1 MSRTSLNDQTP
12 STTRATTTTTSIAH
26 ATSANADAAAP
37 RTSNARLTCAELGML
52 LLMSS
57 ITALAVLC
65 ELVPSGVLPEM
76 AAAFGVSSATCG
88 SLVGSYAITSAIC
101 GIPLVTLTVSAN
113 RKRLLCVLL
122 IGFALSNCIVGGADC
137 FEVALVGRALGG
149 ACAGTLWPMITAYG
163 MEFVG
168 PLNRGKAVTIIMSGI
183 TAGMAVG
190 LPAITWLGTLSNYHV
205 EFFALGIILC
215 LVAVLCWIFLPSI
228 PGEAR
233 SRDNSVGTM
242 LRNRGVL
249 LVVALTFLAVG
260 ANYGAY
266 TFISNLVQE
275 LAGVGEALAG
285 GALASGALAGG
296 ALAGTAGV
304 GAAAGAPTIAQNVAT
319 IAPLTIAQAQL
330 FFGIGSIISVVATL
344 AFIDR
349 HLWLVTLGMFATGA
363 VSMLAFV
370 LVFAVGFGA
379 NQVNLVACVAFVLW
393 GVAFGSLSS
402 IFQTAT
408 ARQVTS
414 GTAVANSLQSASFN
428 CSIMLGS
435 MSAGALLDSGGTKPI
450 MLAAAVVLI
459 CGFVLSVAGKK
470 HLA

>member
-1 MSRTSLNDQTP
+1 
-12 STTRATTTTTSIAH
+12 
-26 ATSANADAAAP
+26 
-37 RTSNARLTCAELGML
+37 ML

-65 ELVPSGVLPEM
+65 ELVPSGVLPDM

-122 IGFALSNCIVGGADC
+122 IGFALSNCIVGGASS

-163 MEFVG
+163 MECVG
-168 PLNRGKAVTIIMSGI
+168 AGNRGKAVTIIMSGI

-190 LPAITWLGTLSNYHV
+190 LPAITWLGTLSNYRV

-215 LVAVLCWIFLPSI
+215 LVAALCWLFLPSI

-233 SRDNSVGTM
+233 SRDNSIGTM
-242 LRNRGVL
+242 LHNRGVL

-275 LAGVGEALAG
+275 LAGACG
-285 GALASGALAGG
+285 GSGALAGG
-296 ALAGTAGV
+296 LAGGAG
-304 GAAAGAPTIAQNVAT
+304 GLAGSVTT
-319 IAPLTIAQAQL
+319 IAPLTIEQAQL

-344 AFIDR
+344 ALIDK
-349 HLWLVTLGMFATGA
+349 HLWLVTLAMFAIGT
-363 VSMLAFV
+363 VSMVAFV
-370 LVFAVGFGA
+370 LVFAVGLVA
-379 NQVNLVACVAFVLW
+379 NQANLIACVAFVLW

-435 MSAGALLDSGGTKPI
+435 MSAGVLLDSGGTKPI
-450 MLAAAVVLI
+450 MLAAAIVLI

>member
-1 MSRTSLNDQTP
+1 MSPTSLNDETP
-12 STTRATTTTTSIAH
+12 SATCATTTAASNATTTS
-26 ATSANADAAAP
+26 TNAKAKTAVHCNC
-37 RTSNARLTCAELGML
+37 NARLTCAELGML

-65 ELVPSGVLPEM
+65 ELVPSGVLPDM

-122 IGFALSNCIVGGADC
+122 IGFALSNCIVGGASS

-163 MEFVG
+163 MECVG
-168 PLNRGKAVTIIMSGI
+168 AGNRGKAVTIIMSGI

-190 LPAITWLGTLSNYHV
+190 LPAITWLGTLNNYHV

-215 LVAVLCWIFLPSI
+215 LVAILCWIFLPSI

-275 LAGVGEALAG
+275 LAGACGGLAG
-285 GALASGALAGG
+285 SV
-296 ALAGTAGV
+296 T
-304 GAAAGAPTIAQNVAT
+304 T
-319 IAPLTIAQAQL
+319 IAPLTIEQAQL

-344 AFIDR
+344 ALIDK
-349 HLWLVTLGMFATGA
+349 HLWLVTLAMFAIGT
-363 VSMLAFV
+363 VSMVAFV
-370 LVFAVGFGA
+370 LVFAVGLVA
-379 NQVNLVACVAFVLW
+379 NQANLVACVAFVLW

>member
-12 STTRATTTTTSIAH
+12 STTRATTTTASVAARTS
-26 ATSANADAAAP
+26 TTANAAAP
-37 RTSNARLTCAELGML
+37 RNGNARLTCAELGML

-122 IGFALSNCIVGGADC
+122 IGFALSNCIVGGAGC

-275 LAGVGEALAG
+275 LAGACGGLAG
-285 GALASGALAGG
+285 GAGGLAGSV
-296 ALAGTAGV
+296 T
-304 GAAAGAPTIAQNVAT
+304 T

-363 VSMLAFV
+363 VSMVAFV
-370 LVFAVGFGA
+370 LVFAVGLVA
-379 NQVNLVACVAFVLW
+379 NQANLIACVAFVLW

>member
-12 STTRATTTTTSIAH
+12 STTRATTTTASVAARTS
-26 ATSANADAAAP
+26 TTANAAAP
-37 RTSNARLTCAELGML
+37 RNGNARLTCAELGML

-122 IGFALSNCIVGGADC
+122 IGFALSNCIVGGAGC

-275 LAGVGEALAG
+275 LAGLC
-285 GALASGALAGG
+285 GACGALAGG
-296 ALAGTAGV
+296 ALADGACGTAGLTG
-304 GAAAGAPTIAQNVAT
+304 GACGAPSIAQS

-370 LVFAVGFGA
+370 LVFAVGLAPRLAA

>member
-1 MSRTSLNDQTP
+1 MSPTSINDQTP
-12 STTRATTTTTSIAH
+12 STTRATTTTANTAATTSTTAKP
-26 ATSANADAAAP
+26 AAP
-37 RTSNARLTCAELGML
+37 CNYNARLTCAELGML

-65 ELVPSGVLPEM
+65 ELVPSGVLPDM

-122 IGFALSNCIVGGADC
+122 IGFALSNCIVGGASC

-163 MEFVG
+163 MECVG
-168 PLNRGKAVTIIMSGI
+168 AGNRGKAVTIIMSGI

-190 LPAITWLGTLSNYHV
+190 LPAITWLGTLSNYRV

-215 LVAVLCWIFLPSI
+215 LVAALCWLFLPSI

-233 SRDNSVGTM
+233 SRDNSIGTM
-242 LRNRGVL
+242 LHNRGVL

-275 LAGVGEALAG
+275 LAGACGGLAG
-285 GALASGALAGG
+285 GAGGLAGSV
-296 ALAGTAGV
+296 T
-304 GAAAGAPTIAQNVAT
+304 T
-319 IAPLTIAQAQL
+319 IAPLTIEQAQL

-344 AFIDR
+344 ALIDK
-349 HLWLVTLGMFATGA
+349 HLWLVTLAMFAIGA
-363 VSMLAFV
+363 VSMFAFV
-370 LVFAVGFGA
+370 LVFAVGLVA
-379 NQVNLVACVAFVLW
+379 NQANLVACVAFVLW

-435 MSAGALLDSGGTKPI
+435 MSAGALLDGGGTKPI

-459 CGFVLSVAGKK
+459 CGFALSVAGKK

>member
-12 STTRATTTTTSIAH
+12 STTRATTTTASVAH
-26 ATSANADAAAP
+26 ATSTTTKPAAP

-122 IGFALSNCIVGGADC
+122 IGFALSNCIVGGAGC

-215 LVAVLCWIFLPSI
+215 LVAALCWLFLPSI

-233 SRDNSVGTM
+233 SRNNSIGTM
-242 LRNRGVL
+242 LHNRGVL

-275 LAGVGEALAG
+275 LAGLC
-285 GALASGALAGG
+285 GACGALAGG
-296 ALAGTAGV
+296 ALADGACGTAGLTG
-304 GAAAGAPTIAQNVAT
+304 GACGAPSIAQSV
-319 IAPLTIAQAQL
+319 APLTIAQAQL

-370 LVFAVGFGA
+370 LVFAVGLAPRLAA

>member
-12 STTRATTTTTSIAH
+12 STTRATTTTASVAH
-26 ATSANADAAAP
+26 ATSTTTKPAAP

-122 IGFALSNCIVGGADC
+122 IGFALSNCIVGGAGC

-163 MEFVG
+163 MECVG
-168 PLNRGKAVTIIMSGI
+168 AGNRGKAVTIIMSGI

-190 LPAITWLGTLSNYHV
+190 LPAITWLGTLSNYRV
-205 EFFALGIILC
+205 EFFALGILLC
-215 LVAVLCWIFLPSI
+215 LVAALCWLFLPSI

-233 SRDNSVGTM
+233 SRNNSVGTM
-242 LRNRGVL
+242 LHNRGVL

-275 LAGVGEALAG
+275 LVGACGGLAG
-285 GALASGALAGG
+285 SV
-296 ALAGTAGV
+296 T
-304 GAAAGAPTIAQNVAT
+304 T
-319 IAPLTIAQAQL
+319 IAPLTIEQAQL

-344 AFIDR
+344 ALIDK
-349 HLWLVTLGMFATGA
+349 HLWLVTLAMFAIGT
-363 VSMLAFV
+363 VSMVAFV
-370 LVFAVGFGA
+370 LVFAVGLVA
-379 NQVNLVACVAFVLW
+379 NQANLVACVAFVLW

>member
-1 MSRTSLNDQTP
+1 MSPTSLNDQTP
-12 STTRATTTTTSIAH
+12 STTCATATAASNATTTST
-26 ATSANADAAAP
+26 NAKAKAAAP
-37 RTSNARLTCAELGML
+37 RNCNARLTCAELGML

-65 ELVPSGVLPEM
+65 ELVPSGVLPDM

-122 IGFALSNCIVGGADC
+122 IGFALSNCIVGGASC

-163 MEFVG
+163 MECVG
-168 PLNRGKAVTIIMSGI
+168 AGNRGKAVTIIMSGI

-190 LPAITWLGTLSNYHV
+190 LPAITWLGTLSNYRV

-215 LVAVLCWIFLPSI
+215 LVAALCWLFLPSI

-233 SRDNSVGTM
+233 SRNNSIGTM
-242 LRNRGVL
+242 LHNRGVL

-275 LAGVGEALAG
+275 LAGACGG
-285 GALASGALAGG
+285 SGALASGLAGSV
-296 ALAGTAGV
+296 T
-304 GAAAGAPTIAQNVAT
+304 T
-319 IAPLTIAQAQL
+319 IAPLTIEQAQL

-344 AFIDR
+344 AFIDK
-349 HLWLVTLGMFATGA
+349 HLWLVTLAMFAIGA
-363 VSMLAFV
+363 VSMVAFV
-370 LVFAVGFGA
+370 LVFAVGLVA
-379 NQVNLVACVAFVLW
+379 NQANQISCVAFVLW

>member
-1 MSRTSLNDQTP
+1 
-12 STTRATTTTTSIAH
+12 
-26 ATSANADAAAP
+26 
-37 RTSNARLTCAELGML
+37 ML

-65 ELVPSGVLPEM
+65 ELVPSGVLPDM

-122 IGFALSNCIVGGADC
+122 IGFALSNCIVGGASS

-163 MEFVG
+163 MECVG
-168 PLNRGKAVTIIMSGI
+168 AGNRGKAVTIIMSGI

-215 LVAVLCWIFLPSI
+215 LVAALCWLFLPSI

-233 SRDNSVGTM
+233 SRDNSIGTM
-242 LRNRGVL
+242 LHNRGVL

-275 LAGVGEALAG
+275 LAGACGGLAG
-285 GALASGALAGG
+285 GAGGLAGG
-296 ALAGTAGV
+296 AGGLAGSVT
-304 GAAAGAPTIAQNVAT
+304 T
-319 IAPLTIAQAQL
+319 IAPLTIEQAQL

-344 AFIDR
+344 ALIDK
-349 HLWLVTLGMFATGA
+349 HLWLVTLAMFAIGT
-363 VSMLAFV
+363 VSMVAFV
-370 LVFAVGFGA
+370 LVFAVGLVA
-379 NQVNLVACVAFVLW
+379 NQANLIACVAFVLW

>member
-12 STTRATTTTTSIAH
+12 STTRATTTTASIA
-26 ATSANADAAAP
+26 ARTSTTTKPAAP

-122 IGFALSNCIVGGADC
+122 IGFALSNCIVGGAGC

-275 LAGVGEALAG
+275 LAGLC
-285 GALASGALAGG
+285 GACGALAGG
-296 ALAGTAGV
+296 ALADGACGTAGLTG
-304 GAAAGAPTIAQNVAT
+304 GACGAPSIAQSV
-319 IAPLTIAQAQL
+319 APLTIAQAQL

-344 AFIDR
+344 AFIDK
-349 HLWLVTLGMFATGA
+349 HLWLVTLAMFAIGT

-370 LVFAVGFGA
+370 LVFAVGLVA
-379 NQVNLVACVAFVLW
+379 NQANLIACVAFVLW

-435 MSAGALLDSGGTKPI
+435 MSAGVLLDSGGTKPI

>member
-1 MSRTSLNDQTP
+1 MSPTSLNDETP
-12 STTRATTTTTSIAH
+12 STTCATTTAAHNATTTS
-26 ATSANADAAAP
+26 TNAKAKAAAP
-37 RTSNARLTCAELGML
+37 CNCNARLTCAELGML

-65 ELVPSGVLPEM
+65 ELVPSGVLPDM

-122 IGFALSNCIVGGADC
+122 IGFALSNCIVGGASS

-163 MEFVG
+163 MECVG
-168 PLNRGKAVTIIMSGI
+168 AGNRGKAVTIIMSGI

-190 LPAITWLGTLSNYHV
+190 LPAITWLGTLSNYRV

-215 LVAVLCWIFLPSI
+215 LVAALCWLFLPSI

-233 SRDNSVGTM
+233 SRNNSVGTM
-242 LRNRGVL
+242 LHNRGVL

-275 LAGVGEALAG
+275 LAGACG
-285 GALASGALAGG
+285 GSGALAGG
-296 ALAGTAGV
+296 LAGGAG
-304 GAAAGAPTIAQNVAT
+304 GLAGSVTT
-319 IAPLTIAQAQL
+319 IAPLTIEQAQL

-344 AFIDR
+344 ALIDK
-349 HLWLVTLGMFATGA
+349 HLWLVTLAMFAIGT
-363 VSMLAFV
+363 VSMVAFV
-370 LVFAVGFGA
+370 LVFAVGLVA
-379 NQVNLVACVAFVLW
+379 NQANLVACVAFVLW

-435 MSAGALLDSGGTKPI
+435 MSAGVLLDSGGTKPI
-450 MLAAAVVLI
+450 MLAAAIVLI

>member
-1 MSRTSLNDQTP
+1 MSPTSLNDQTP
-12 STTRATTTTTSIAH
+12 STTCATATAASNATTTST
-26 ATSANADAAAP
+26 NAKAKAAAP
-37 RTSNARLTCAELGML
+37 RNCNARLTCAELGML

-65 ELVPSGVLPEM
+65 ELVPSGVLPDM

-122 IGFALSNCIVGGADC
+122 IGFALSNCIVGGASC

-163 MEFVG
+163 MECVG
-168 PLNRGKAVTIIMSGI
+168 AGNRGKAVTIIMSGI

-190 LPAITWLGTLSNYHV
+190 LPAITWLGTLSNYRV
-205 EFFALGIILC
+205 DFFALGIILC
-215 LVAVLCWIFLPSI
+215 LVAALCWLFLPSI

-233 SRDNSVGTM
+233 SRNNSIGTM
-242 LRNRGVL
+242 LHNRGVL

-275 LAGVGEALAG
+275 LAGACGG
-285 GALASGALAGG
+285 SGALASGLAG
-296 ALAGTAGV
+296 
-304 GAAAGAPTIAQNVAT
+304 AAGAAGAASAAGGLAGSVTT
-319 IAPLTIAQAQL
+319 IAPLTIEQAQL

-344 AFIDR
+344 AFIDK
-349 HLWLVTLGMFATGA
+349 HLWLVTLAMFAIGA
-363 VSMLAFV
+363 VSMVAFV
-370 LVFAVGFGA
+370 LVFAVGLVA
-379 NQVNLVACVAFVLW
+379 NQANLIACVAFVLW

>member
-12 STTRATTTTTSIAH
+12 STTREATTTTSIAH
-26 ATSANADAAAP
+26 ATSTTTKPAAP

-122 IGFALSNCIVGGADC
+122 IGFALSNCIVGGASS

-163 MEFVG
+163 MECVG
-168 PLNRGKAVTIIMSGI
+168 AGNRGKAVTIIMSGI

-190 LPAITWLGTLSNYHV
+190 LPAITWLGTLSNYRV

-215 LVAVLCWIFLPSI
+215 LVAALCWLFLPSI

-233 SRDNSVGTM
+233 SRDNSIGTM
-242 LRNRGVL
+242 LHNRGVL

-275 LAGVGEALAG
+275 LAGACGGLAG
-285 GALASGALAGG
+285 GAGGLAGSV
-296 ALAGTAGV
+296 T
-304 GAAAGAPTIAQNVAT
+304 T
-319 IAPLTIAQAQL
+319 IAPLTIEQAQL

-344 AFIDR
+344 ALIDK
-349 HLWLVTLGMFATGA
+349 HLWLVTLAMFAIGT
-363 VSMLAFV
+363 VSMVAFV
-370 LVFAVGFGA
+370 LVFAVGLVA
-379 NQVNLVACVAFVLW
+379 NQANLIACVAFVLW

-450 MLAAAVVLI
+450 MLAAAIVLI

>member
-12 STTRATTTTTSIAH
+12 STTRATTTTASVAARTS
-26 ATSANADAAAP
+26 TTANAAAP

-122 IGFALSNCIVGGADC
+122 IGFALSNCIVGGAGC

-163 MEFVG
+163 MECVG
-168 PLNRGKAVTIIMSGI
+168 AGNRGKAVTIIMSGI

-190 LPAITWLGTLSNYHV
+190 LPAITWLGTLSNYRV

-215 LVAVLCWIFLPSI
+215 LVAALCWLFLPSI

-233 SRDNSVGTM
+233 SRNNSIGTM
-242 LRNRGVL
+242 LHNRGVL

-275 LAGVGEALAG
+275 LAGACG
-285 GALASGALAGG
+285 GSGALAGG
-296 ALAGTAGV
+296 LAGGAG
-304 GAAAGAPTIAQNVAT
+304 GLAGSVTT
-319 IAPLTIAQAQL
+319 IAPLTIEQAQL

-344 AFIDR
+344 ALIDK
-349 HLWLVTLGMFATGA
+349 HLWLVTLAMFATGA
-363 VSMLAFV
+363 VSMVAFV
-370 LVFAVGFGA
+370 LVFAVGLVA
-379 NQVNLVACVAFVLW
+379 NQANLIACVAFVLW

>member
-1 MSRTSLNDQTP
+1 MSRTSLNDEPP
-12 STTRATTTTTSIAH
+12 STTCATTTAAHNATTTS
-26 ATSANADAAAP
+26 TNAKAAAP
-37 RTSNARLTCAELGML
+37 CNCNARLTCAELGML

-65 ELVPSGVLPEM
+65 ELVPSGVLPDM

-122 IGFALSNCIVGGADC
+122 IGFALSNCIVGGAGC

-275 LAGVGEALAG
+275 LAGVG
-285 GALASGALAGG
+285 GACGALAGG
-296 ALAGTAGV
+296 ACGTAGLAG
-304 GAAAGAPTIAQNVAT
+304 GACGAPSIAQSV
-319 IAPLTIAQAQL
+319 APLTIAQAQL

-370 LVFAVGFGA
+370 LVFAVGLAPRLAA

>member
-12 STTRATTTTTSIAH
+12 STTRATTTAASNATTTS
-26 ATSANADAAAP
+26 TNAKAAAP
-37 RTSNARLTCAELGML
+37 CNCNARLTCAELGML

-65 ELVPSGVLPEM
+65 ELVPSGVLPDM

-122 IGFALSNCIVGGADC
+122 IGFALSNCIVGGASS

-163 MEFVG
+163 MECVG
-168 PLNRGKAVTIIMSGI
+168 AGNRGKAVTIIMSGI

-190 LPAITWLGTLSNYHV
+190 LPAITWLGTLSNYRV

-215 LVAVLCWIFLPSI
+215 LVAALCWLFLPSI

-233 SRDNSVGTM
+233 SRNNSVGTM
-242 LRNRGVL
+242 LHNRGVL

-275 LAGVGEALAG
+275 LAGACG
-285 GALASGALAGG
+285 GSGALAGG
-296 ALAGTAGV
+296 LAGGAG
-304 GAAAGAPTIAQNVAT
+304 GLAGSVTT
-319 IAPLTIAQAQL
+319 IAPLTIEQAQL

-344 AFIDR
+344 ALIDK
-349 HLWLVTLGMFATGA
+349 HLWLVTLAMFAIGT
-363 VSMLAFV
+363 VSMFAFV
-370 LVFAVGFGA
+370 LVFAVGLVA
-379 NQVNLVACVAFVLW
+379 NQANLVACVAFVLW

-435 MSAGALLDSGGTKPI
+435 MSAGVLLDSGGTKPI

>member
-1 MSRTSLNDQTP
+1 MSPTSLNDETP
-12 STTRATTTTTSIAH
+12 SATCATTTAASNATTTS
-26 ATSANADAAAP
+26 TNAKAKTAVHCNC
-37 RTSNARLTCAELGML
+37 NARLTCAELGML

-65 ELVPSGVLPEM
+65 ELVPSGVLPDM

-122 IGFALSNCIVGGADC
+122 IGFALSNCIVGGAGC

-163 MEFVG
+163 MECVG
-168 PLNRGKAVTIIMSGI
+168 AGNRGKAVTIIMSGI

-190 LPAITWLGTLSNYHV
+190 LPAITWLGTLSNYRV

-215 LVAVLCWIFLPSI
+215 LVAALCWLFLPSI

-233 SRDNSVGTM
+233 SRNNSIGTM
-242 LRNRGVL
+242 LHNRGVL
-249 LVVALTFLAVG
+249 LVVALTFLVVG

-275 LAGVGEALAG
+275 LAGACGGLAG
-285 GALASGALAGG
+285 AAGGLAGSV
-296 ALAGTAGV
+296 T
-304 GAAAGAPTIAQNVAT
+304 T
-319 IAPLTIAQAQL
+319 IAPLTIEQAQL

-344 AFIDR
+344 ALIDK
-349 HLWLVTLGMFATGA
+349 HLWLVTLAMFAIGA

-370 LVFAVGFGA
+370 LVFAVGLVA
-379 NQVNLVACVAFVLW
+379 NQANLVACVAFVLW

-435 MSAGALLDSGGTKPI
+435 MSAGALLDGGGTKPI

>member
-1 MSRTSLNDQTP
+1 
-12 STTRATTTTTSIAH
+12 
-26 ATSANADAAAP
+26 
-37 RTSNARLTCAELGML
+37 ML

-65 ELVPSGVLPEM
+65 ELVPSGVLPDM

-122 IGFALSNCIVGGADC
+122 IGFALSNCIVGGASS

-163 MEFVG
+163 MECVG
-168 PLNRGKAVTIIMSGI
+168 AGNRGKAVTIIMSGI

-190 LPAITWLGTLSNYHV
+190 LPAITWLGTLSSYRV

-215 LVAVLCWIFLPSI
+215 LVAALCWLFLPSI

-233 SRDNSVGTM
+233 SRNNSLGTM
-242 LRNRGVL
+242 LHNRGVL

-275 LAGVGEALAG
+275 LAGAC
-285 GALASGALAGG
+285 GALAGAASAAG
-296 ALAGTAGV
+296 GLAGSVT
-304 GAAAGAPTIAQNVAT
+304 T
-319 IAPLTIAQAQL
+319 IAPLTIEQAQL

-344 AFIDR
+344 AFIDK
-349 HLWLVTLGMFATGA
+349 HLWLVTLAMFAIGT
-363 VSMLAFV
+363 VSMVAFV
-370 LVFAVGFGA
+370 LVFAVGLVA
-379 NQVNLVACVAFVLW
+379 NQANLVACVAFVLW

>member
-1 MSRTSLNDQTP
+1 
-12 STTRATTTTTSIAH
+12 
-26 ATSANADAAAP
+26 
-37 RTSNARLTCAELGML
+37 ML

-65 ELVPSGVLPEM
+65 ELVPSGVLPDM

-122 IGFALSNCIVGGADC
+122 IGFALSNCIVGGAGC

-275 LAGVGEALAG
+275 LAGLC
-285 GALASGALAGG
+285 GACGALAGG
-296 ALAGTAGV
+296 ALADGACGTAGLTG
-304 GAAAGAPTIAQNVAT
+304 GACGAPSIAQSV
-319 IAPLTIAQAQL
+319 APLTIAQAQL

-370 LVFAVGFGA
+370 LVFAVGLAPRLAA

>member
-1 MSRTSLNDQTP
+1 
-12 STTRATTTTTSIAH
+12 
-26 ATSANADAAAP
+26 
-37 RTSNARLTCAELGML
+37 ML

-65 ELVPSGVLPEM
+65 ELVPSGVLPDM

-122 IGFALSNCIVGGADC
+122 IGFALSNCIVGGAGC

-163 MEFVG
+163 MECVG
-168 PLNRGKAVTIIMSGI
+168 AGNRGKAVTIIMSGI

-190 LPAITWLGTLSNYHV
+190 LPAITWLGTLSNYRV

-215 LVAVLCWIFLPSI
+215 LVAALCWLFLPSI

-233 SRDNSVGTM
+233 SRDNSIGTM
-242 LRNRGVL
+242 LHNRGVL

-275 LAGVGEALAG
+275 LAGACGGLAG
-285 GALASGALAGG
+285 GAGGLAGSV
-296 ALAGTAGV
+296 T
-304 GAAAGAPTIAQNVAT
+304 T
-319 IAPLTIAQAQL
+319 IAPLTIEQAQL

-344 AFIDR
+344 ALIDK
-349 HLWLVTLGMFATGA
+349 HLWLVTLAMFAIGT
-363 VSMLAFV
+363 VSMVAFV
-370 LVFAVGFGA
+370 LVFAVGLVA
-379 NQVNLVACVAFVLW
+379 NQANLVACVAFVLW

-435 MSAGALLDSGGTKPI
+435 MSAGALLDGGGTKPI
-450 MLAAAVVLI
+450 MLAAAVILI

>member
-1 MSRTSLNDQTP
+1 MSPTSCLNDQTP
-12 STTRATTTTTSIAH
+12 SATCATTTAASNATTTS
-26 ATSANADAAAP
+26 TNAKAKAAAHCNC
-37 RTSNARLTCAELGML
+37 NARLTCAELGML

-122 IGFALSNCIVGGADC
+122 IGFALSNCIVGGASS

-163 MEFVG
+163 MECVG
-168 PLNRGKAVTIIMSGI
+168 AGNRGKAVTIIMSGI

-190 LPAITWLGTLSNYHV
+190 LPAITWLGTLSNYRV

-215 LVAVLCWIFLPSI
+215 LVAALCWLFLPSI

-233 SRDNSVGTM
+233 SRNNSVGTM
-242 LRNRGVL
+242 LHNRGVL

-275 LAGVGEALAG
+275 LAGACG
-285 GALASGALAGG
+285 GSGALAGG
-296 ALAGTAGV
+296 LAGGAGGLASSV
-304 GAAAGAPTIAQNVAT
+304 TT
-319 IAPLTIAQAQL
+319 IAPLTIEQAQL

-344 AFIDR
+344 ALIDK
-349 HLWLVTLGMFATGA
+349 HLWLVTLAMFAIGA
-363 VSMLAFV
+363 VSMVAFV
-370 LVFAVGFGA
+370 LVFAVGLVA
-379 NQVNLVACVAFVLW
+379 NQANQIACVAFVLW

>member
-1 MSRTSLNDQTP
+1 MSPTSLNDQTP
-12 STTRATTTTTSIAH
+12 STTCATTTAAHNATTTS
-26 ATSANADAAAP
+26 TNAKAKPAAP
-37 RTSNARLTCAELGML
+37 CNCNARLTCAELGML

-101 GIPLVTLTVSAN
+101 GIPLITLTVSAN

-122 IGFALSNCIVGGADC
+122 IGFALSNCIVGGASS

-163 MEFVG
+163 MECVG
-168 PLNRGKAVTIIMSGI
+168 AGNRGKAVTIIMSGI

-190 LPAITWLGTLSNYHV
+190 LPAITWLGTLSNYRV

-215 LVAVLCWIFLPSI
+215 LVAALCWLFLPSI

-233 SRDNSVGTM
+233 SRNNSVGTM
-242 LRNRGVL
+242 LHNRGVL

-275 LAGVGEALAG
+275 LAGVGGAC
-285 GALASGALAGG
+285 GALSGC
-296 ALAGTAGV
+296 
-304 GAAAGAPTIAQNVAT
+304 APSIAQSV
-319 IAPLTIAQAQL
+319 APLTIEQAQL

-344 AFIDR
+344 ALIDK
-349 HLWLVTLGMFATGA
+349 HLWLVTLAMFAIGT
-363 VSMLAFV
+363 VSMVAFV
-370 LVFAVGFGA
+370 LVFAVGLVA
-379 NQVNLVACVAFVLW
+379 NQANLVACVAFVLW

>member
-1 MSRTSLNDQTP
+1 MSPTSLNDETP
-12 STTRATTTTTSIAH
+12 SATCATTTAASNATTTS
-26 ATSANADAAAP
+26 TNAKAKTAVHCNC
-37 RTSNARLTCAELGML
+37 NARLTCAELGML

-65 ELVPSGVLPEM
+65 ELVPSGVLPDM

-122 IGFALSNCIVGGADC
+122 IGFALSNCIVGGASC

-163 MEFVG
+163 MECVG
-168 PLNRGKAVTIIMSGI
+168 AGNRGKAVTIIMSGI

-190 LPAITWLGTLSNYHV
+190 LPAITWLGTLSNYRV

-215 LVAVLCWIFLPSI
+215 LVAALCWLFLPSI

-233 SRDNSVGTM
+233 SRNNSIGTM
-242 LRNRGVL
+242 LHNRGVL

-275 LAGVGEALAG
+275 LAGACGGLAG
-285 GALASGALAGG
+285 AAGGLAGSV
-296 ALAGTAGV
+296 T
-304 GAAAGAPTIAQNVAT
+304 T
-319 IAPLTIAQAQL
+319 IAPLTIEQAQL

-344 AFIDR
+344 ALIDK
-349 HLWLVTLGMFATGA
+349 HLWLVTLAMFATGA
-363 VSMLAFV
+363 VSMVAFV
-370 LVFAVGFGA
+370 LVFAVGLVA
-379 NQVNLVACVAFVLW
+379 NQANLIACVAFVLW

-450 MLAAAVVLI
+450 MLAAVVVLI

>member
-12 STTRATTTTTSIAH
+12 STTREATTTTSIAH
-26 ATSANADAAAP
+26 ATSTTTKPAAP

-122 IGFALSNCIVGGADC
+122 IGFALSNCIVGGAGC

-275 LAGVGEALAG
+275 LAGLC
-285 GALASGALAGG
+285 GACGALAGG
-296 ALAGTAGV
+296 ALADGACGTAGLTG
-304 GAAAGAPTIAQNVAT
+304 GACGAPSIAQSV
-319 IAPLTIAQAQL
+319 APLTIAQAQL

-344 AFIDR
+344 ALIDK
-349 HLWLVTLGMFATGA
+349 HLWLVTLAMFAIGT

-370 LVFAVGFGA
+370 LVFAVGLVA
-379 NQVNLVACVAFVLW
+379 NQANLVACVAFVLW

-470 HLA
+470 RLA

>member
-1 MSRTSLNDQTP
+1 
-12 STTRATTTTTSIAH
+12 
-26 ATSANADAAAP
+26 
-37 RTSNARLTCAELGML
+37 ML

-65 ELVPSGVLPEM
+65 ELVPSGVLPDM

-122 IGFALSNCIVGGADC
+122 IGFALSNCIVGGAGC

-163 MEFVG
+163 MECVG
-168 PLNRGKAVTIIMSGI
+168 AGNRGKAVTIIMSGI

-190 LPAITWLGTLSNYHV
+190 LPAITWLGTLSNYRV

-215 LVAVLCWIFLPSI
+215 LVAALCWLFLPSI

-233 SRDNSVGTM
+233 SRNNSIGTM
-242 LRNRGVL
+242 LHNRGVL

-275 LAGVGEALAG
+275 LAGACG
-285 GALASGALAGG
+285 GSGALAGG
-296 ALAGTAGV
+296 LAGGAG
-304 GAAAGAPTIAQNVAT
+304 GLAGSVTT
-319 IAPLTIAQAQL
+319 IAPLTIEQAQL

-344 AFIDR
+344 ALIDK
-349 HLWLVTLGMFATGA
+349 HLWLVTLAMFAIGT
-363 VSMLAFV
+363 VSMVAFV
-370 LVFAVGFGA
+370 LVFAVGLVA
-379 NQVNLVACVAFVLW
+379 NQANLITCVAFVLW

-435 MSAGALLDSGGTKPI
+435 MSAGVLLDSGGTKPI

>member
-1 MSRTSLNDQTP
+1 
-12 STTRATTTTTSIAH
+12 
-26 ATSANADAAAP
+26 
-37 RTSNARLTCAELGML
+37 ML

-65 ELVPSGVLPEM
+65 ELVPSGVLPDM

-122 IGFALSNCIVGGADC
+122 IGFALSNCIVGGASC

-163 MEFVG
+163 MECVG
-168 PLNRGKAVTIIMSGI
+168 AGNRGKAVTIIMSGI

-190 LPAITWLGTLSNYHV
+190 LPAITWLGTLSNYRV

-215 LVAVLCWIFLPSI
+215 LVAALCWLFLPSI

-233 SRDNSVGTM
+233 SRNNSIGTM
-242 LRNRGVL
+242 LHNRGVL

-275 LAGVGEALAG
+275 LAGACGGLAG
-285 GALASGALAGG
+285 AAGGLAGSV
-296 ALAGTAGV
+296 T
-304 GAAAGAPTIAQNVAT
+304 T
-319 IAPLTIAQAQL
+319 IAPLTIEQAQL

-344 AFIDR
+344 ALIDK
-349 HLWLVTLGMFATGA
+349 HLWLVTLAMFAIGA

-370 LVFAVGFGA
+370 LVFAVGLVA
-379 NQVNLVACVAFVLW
+379 NQANLVACVAFVLW

>member
-1 MSRTSLNDQTP
+1 MSPTSLNDQTP
-12 STTRATTTTTSIAH
+12 STTCATATAASNATTTST
-26 ATSANADAAAP
+26 NAKAKAAAP
-37 RTSNARLTCAELGML
+37 CNCNARLTCAELGML

-65 ELVPSGVLPEM
+65 ELVPSGVLPDM

-101 GIPLVTLTVSAN
+101 GIPLITLTVSAN

-122 IGFALSNCIVGGADC
+122 IGFALSNCIVGGASS

-163 MEFVG
+163 MECVG
-168 PLNRGKAVTIIMSGI
+168 AGNRGKAVTIIMSGI

-190 LPAITWLGTLSNYHV
+190 LPAITWLGTLSNYRV

-215 LVAVLCWIFLPSI
+215 LVAALCWLFLPSI

-233 SRDNSVGTM
+233 SRNNSVGTM
-242 LRNRGVL
+242 LHNRGVL

-275 LAGVGEALAG
+275 LAGACGGLAG
-285 GALASGALAGG
+285 GAGGLAGSV
-296 ALAGTAGV
+296 T
-304 GAAAGAPTIAQNVAT
+304 T
-319 IAPLTIAQAQL
+319 IAPLTIEQAQL

-344 AFIDR
+344 ALIDK
-349 HLWLVTLGMFATGA
+349 HLWLVTLAMFAIGA
-363 VSMLAFV
+363 VSMVAFV
-370 LVFAVGFGA
+370 LVFAVGLVA
-379 NQVNLVACVAFVLW
+379 NQANLIACVAFVLW

-450 MLAAAVVLI
+450 MLAAVVVLI
-459 CGFVLSVAGKK
+459 CGFVLSVAGKN

>member
-1 MSRTSLNDQTP
+1 VSRTSLNDQTP
-12 STTRATTTTTSIAH
+12 STTRATTTTASIA
-26 ATSANADAAAP
+26 ARTSTTTKPAAP

-122 IGFALSNCIVGGADC
+122 IGFALSNCIVGGAGC

-215 LVAVLCWIFLPSI
+215 LVAALCWLFLPSI

-233 SRDNSVGTM
+233 SRNNSVGTM
-242 LRNRGVL
+242 LHNRGVL

-275 LAGVGEALAG
+275 LAGLC
-285 GALASGALAGG
+285 GACGALAGG
-296 ALAGTAGV
+296 ALADGACGTAGLTG
-304 GAAAGAPTIAQNVAT
+304 GACGAPSIAQSV
-319 IAPLTIAQAQL
+319 APLTIAQAQL

-370 LVFAVGFGA
+370 LVFAVGLAPRLVA

>member
-1 MSRTSLNDQTP
+1 MSRTSINDQTP
-12 STTRATTTTTSIAH
+12 STTRATTTTASIATR
-26 ATSANADAAAP
+26 TSTTANAAAP

-65 ELVPSGVLPEM
+65 ELVPSGVLPDM

-122 IGFALSNCIVGGADC
+122 IGFALSNCIVGGASS

-163 MEFVG
+163 MECVG
-168 PLNRGKAVTIIMSGI
+168 AGNCGKAVTIIMSGI

-190 LPAITWLGTLSNYHV
+190 LPAITWLGTLSNYRV

-215 LVAVLCWIFLPSI
+215 LVAALCWLFLPSI

-233 SRDNSVGTM
+233 SRNNSVGTM
-242 LRNRGVL
+242 LHNRGVL

-275 LAGVGEALAG
+275 LAGACG
-285 GALASGALAGG
+285 GSGALAGG
-296 ALAGTAGV
+296 LAGGAG
-304 GAAAGAPTIAQNVAT
+304 GLAGSVTT
-319 IAPLTIAQAQL
+319 IAPLTIEQAQL

-344 AFIDR
+344 ALIDK
-349 HLWLVTLGMFATGA
+349 HLWLVTLAMFAIGT
-363 VSMLAFV
+363 VSMVAFV
-370 LVFAVGFGA
+370 LVFAVGLVA
-379 NQVNLVACVAFVLW
+379 NQANLVACVAFVLW

-435 MSAGALLDSGGTKPI
+435 MFAGVLLDSGGTKPI

>member
-1 MSRTSLNDQTP
+1 MSPTSLNDETP
-12 STTRATTTTTSIAH
+12 STTCATTTAASNAT
-26 ATSANADAAAP
+26 ATSTTAKPAAP
-37 RTSNARLTCAELGML
+37 RNCNARLTCAELGML

-122 IGFALSNCIVGGADC
+122 IGFALSNCIVGGASC

-163 MEFVG
+163 MECVG
-168 PLNRGKAVTIIMSGI
+168 AGNRGKAVTIIMSGI

-190 LPAITWLGTLSNYHV
+190 LPAITWLGTLSNYRV

-215 LVAVLCWIFLPSI
+215 LVAALCWLFLPSI

-233 SRDNSVGTM
+233 SRNNSIGTM
-242 LRNRGVL
+242 LHNRGVL

-275 LAGVGEALAG
+275 LAGVG
-285 GALASGALAGG
+285 GALAV
-296 ALAGTAGV
+296 TASTTGQSV
-304 GAAAGAPTIAQNVAT
+304 APLT
-319 IAPLTIAQAQL
+319 IAPLTIEQAQL

-344 AFIDR
+344 ALIDK
-349 HLWLVTLGMFATGA
+349 HLWLVTLAMFAIGA
-363 VSMLAFV
+363 VSMFAFV
-370 LVFAVGFGA
+370 LVFAVGLVA
-379 NQVNLVACVAFVLW
+379 NQANLVACVAFVLW

-435 MSAGALLDSGGTKPI
+435 MSAGVLLDSGGTKPI

>member
-12 STTRATTTTTSIAH
+12 STTRATTTTASVAARTS
-26 ATSANADAAAP
+26 TTANAAAP
-37 RTSNARLTCAELGML
+37 RNGNARLTCAELGML

-122 IGFALSNCIVGGADC
+122 IGFALSNCIVGGAGC

-275 LAGVGEALAG
+275 LAGVG
-285 GALASGALAGG
+285 GALAGG
-296 ALAGTAGV
+296 ACGTAGLAS
-304 GAAAGAPTIAQNVAT
+304 GACGAPSIAKSV
-319 IAPLTIAQAQL
+319 APLTIAQAQL

-363 VSMLAFV
+363 VSMVAFV
-370 LVFAVGFGA
+370 LVFVVGLVA
-379 NQVNLVACVAFVLW
+379 NQANLIACVAFVLW

>member
-1 MSRTSLNDQTP
+1 MSRTSLNDETP
-12 STTRATTTTTSIAH
+12 STTCATTTAAHNATTTS
-26 ATSANADAAAP
+26 TNAKAAAP
-37 RTSNARLTCAELGML
+37 CNCNARLTCAELGML

-65 ELVPSGVLPEM
+65 ELVPSGVLPDM

-122 IGFALSNCIVGGADC
+122 IGFALSNCIVGGAGC

-163 MEFVG
+163 MECVG
-168 PLNRGKAVTIIMSGI
+168 AGNRGKAVTIIMSGI

-190 LPAITWLGTLSNYHV
+190 LPAITWLGTLSNYRV

-215 LVAVLCWIFLPSI
+215 LVAALCWLFLPSI

-233 SRDNSVGTM
+233 SRNNSIGTM
-242 LRNRGVL
+242 LHNRGVL

-275 LAGVGEALAG
+275 LAGACGGLAG
-285 GALASGALAGG
+285 SV
-296 ALAGTAGV
+296 T
-304 GAAAGAPTIAQNVAT
+304 T
-319 IAPLTIAQAQL
+319 IAPLTIEQAQL

-344 AFIDR
+344 ALIDK
-349 HLWLVTLGMFATGA
+349 HLWLVTLAMFAIGT
-363 VSMLAFV
+363 VSMVAFV
-370 LVFAVGFGA
+370 LVFAVGLVA
-379 NQVNLVACVAFVLW
+379 NQANLVACVAFVLW

-435 MSAGALLDSGGTKPI
+435 MSAGALLDGGGTKPI

>member
-12 STTRATTTTTSIAH
+12 STTRATTTTASVAARTS
-26 ATSANADAAAP
+26 TTANAAAP
-37 RTSNARLTCAELGML
+37 RNGNARLTCAELGML

-122 IGFALSNCIVGGADC
+122 IGFALSNCIVGGAGC

-275 LAGVGEALAG
+275 LAGLC
-285 GALASGALAGG
+285 GACGALAGG
-296 ALAGTAGV
+296 ALADGACGTAGLTG
-304 GAAAGAPTIAQNVAT
+304 GACGAPSIAQSV
-319 IAPLTIAQAQL
+319 APLTIAQAQL

-370 LVFAVGFGA
+370 LVFAVGLAPRLAA

>member
-12 STTRATTTTTSIAH
+12 STTRATTTTASVAARTS
-26 ATSANADAAAP
+26 TTANAAAP
-37 RTSNARLTCAELGML
+37 RNGNARLTCAELGML

-122 IGFALSNCIVGGADC
+122 IGFALSNCIVGGAGC

-275 LAGVGEALAG
+275 LAGLC
-285 GALASGALAGG
+285 GACGALAGG
-296 ALAGTAGV
+296 AGGLAGSVT
-304 GAAAGAPTIAQNVAT
+304 T
-319 IAPLTIAQAQL
+319 IAPLTIEQAQL

-344 AFIDR
+344 ALIDK

-370 LVFAVGFGA
+370 LVFAVGLA
-379 NQVNLVACVAFVLW
+379 PRLAADQVNLVACVAFVLW

>member
-1 MSRTSLNDQTP
+1 MSRTSLNDEPP
-12 STTRATTTTTSIAH
+12 STTCATTTAAHNATTTS
-26 ATSANADAAAP
+26 TNAKAAAP
-37 RTSNARLTCAELGML
+37 CNCNARLTCAELGML

-65 ELVPSGVLPEM
+65 ELVPSGVLPDM

-122 IGFALSNCIVGGADC
+122 IGFALSNCIVGGAGC

-275 LAGVGEALAG
+275 LAGVG
-285 GALASGALAGG
+285 GACGALAGG
-296 ALAGTAGV
+296 ACGTAGLAG
-304 GAAAGAPTIAQNVAT
+304 GACGAPSIAQSV
-319 IAPLTIAQAQL
+319 APLTIAQAQL

-370 LVFAVGFGA
+370 LVFAVELAPRLAA

>member
-1 MSRTSLNDQTP
+1 MSPTSLNDEPP
-12 STTRATTTTTSIAH
+12 STTCATATAASNTTTTS
-26 ATSANADAAAP
+26 TNAKAAAP

-65 ELVPSGVLPEM
+65 ELVPSGVLPDM

-122 IGFALSNCIVGGADC
+122 IGFALSNCIVGGAGC

-163 MEFVG
+163 MECVG
-168 PLNRGKAVTIIMSGI
+168 AGNRGKAVTIIMSGI

-190 LPAITWLGTLSNYHV
+190 LPAITWLGTLSNYRV

-215 LVAVLCWIFLPSI
+215 LVAALCWLFLPSI

-233 SRDNSVGTM
+233 SRNNSIGTM
-242 LRNRGVL
+242 LHNRGVL

-275 LAGVGEALAG
+275 LAGACG
-285 GALASGALAGG
+285 GSGALAGG
-296 ALAGTAGV
+296 LTGGAGGLAGSVT
-304 GAAAGAPTIAQNVAT
+304 T
-319 IAPLTIAQAQL
+319 IAPLTIEQAQL

-344 AFIDR
+344 ALIDK
-349 HLWLVTLGMFATGA
+349 HLWLVTLAMFAIGT
-363 VSMLAFV
+363 VSMFAFV
-370 LVFAVGFGA
+370 LVFAVGLVA
-379 NQVNLVACVAFVLW
+379 NQANLVACVAFVLW

-414 GTAVANSLQSASFN
+414 GTAIANSLQSASFN

-435 MSAGALLDSGGTKPI
+435 MSAGALLDGGGTKPI

>member
-12 STTRATTTTTSIAH
+12 STTREATTTTSIAH
-26 ATSANADAAAP
+26 ATSTTTKPAAP

-122 IGFALSNCIVGGADC
+122 IGFALSNCIVGGAGC

-275 LAGVGEALAG
+275 LAGVG
-285 GALASGALAGG
+285 GALAGG
-296 ALAGTAGV
+296 ACGTAGLTG
-304 GAAAGAPTIAQNVAT
+304 GACGAPSIAQSV
-319 IAPLTIAQAQL
+319 APLTIAQAQL

-370 LVFAVGFGA
+370 LVFAVGLAPRLAA

>member
-12 STTRATTTTTSIAH
+12 STTRATTTTASVAH
-26 ATSANADAAAP
+26 ATSTNAKAAAP
-37 RTSNARLTCAELGML
+37 CNCNARLTCAELGML

-65 ELVPSGVLPEM
+65 ELVPSGVLPDM

-122 IGFALSNCIVGGADC
+122 IGFALSNCIVGGAGC

-275 LAGVGEALAG
+275 LAGLC
-285 GALASGALAGG
+285 GACGALAGG
-296 ALAGTAGV
+296 ALADGACGTAGLTG
-304 GAAAGAPTIAQNVAT
+304 GACGAPSIAQSV
-319 IAPLTIAQAQL
+319 APLTIAQAQL

-370 LVFAVGFGA
+370 LVFAVGLAPRLAA

-450 MLAAAVVLI
+450 MLAAAIVLI

>member
-1 MSRTSLNDQTP
+1 MSPTSLNDETP
-12 STTRATTTTTSIAH
+12 STTCATTTAASNATTTSTNAKAK
-26 ATSANADAAAP
+26 ATAP
-37 RTSNARLTCAELGML
+37 RNYNARLTCAELAML

-65 ELVPSGVLPEM
+65 ELVPSGVLPDM

-122 IGFALSNCIVGGADC
+122 IGFALSNCIVGGASC

-163 MEFVG
+163 MECVG
-168 PLNRGKAVTIIMSGI
+168 AGNRGKAVTIIMSGI

-190 LPAITWLGTLSNYHV
+190 LPAITWLGTLSNYRV

-215 LVAVLCWIFLPSI
+215 LVAALCWLFLPSI

-233 SRDNSVGTM
+233 SRNNSIGTM
-242 LRNRGVL
+242 LHNRGVL

-275 LAGVGEALAG
+275 LAGACGG
-285 GALASGALAGG
+285 SGALASGLAGSV
-296 ALAGTAGV
+296 T
-304 GAAAGAPTIAQNVAT
+304 T
-319 IAPLTIAQAQL
+319 IAPLTIEQAQL

-344 AFIDR
+344 AFIDK
-349 HLWLVTLGMFATGA
+349 HLWLVTLAMFAIGA
-363 VSMLAFV
+363 VSMVAFV
-370 LVFAVGFGA
+370 LVFAVGLVA
-379 NQVNLVACVAFVLW
+379 NQANQISCVAFVLW

>member
-12 STTRATTTTTSIAH
+12 STTREATTTTSIAH
-26 ATSANADAAAP
+26 ATSTTTKPAAP

-65 ELVPSGVLPEM
+65 ELVPSGVLPDM

-122 IGFALSNCIVGGADC
+122 IGFALSNCIVGGAGC

-275 LAGVGEALAG
+275 LAGVG
-285 GALASGALAGG
+285 GALAGG
-296 ALAGTAGV
+296 ACGTAGLAS
-304 GAAAGAPTIAQNVAT
+304 GACGAPSIAKSV
-319 IAPLTIAQAQL
+319 APLTIAQAQL

-344 AFIDR
+344 ALIDR
-349 HLWLVTLGMFATGA
+349 HLWLVTLAMFAIGT

-370 LVFAVGFGA
+370 LVFAVGLAA